1 MDSRRVLAGLAVVGG
16 VGALLLVLVAGGA
29 VPSPLATSCPP
40 PDAGTGAAATTTAP
54 PATTATDTAEPSA
67 TTAETTPDDGYERTD
82 VTAYDAN
89 GTRLG
94 AVEVRIAESFQQK
107 YTGLSD
113 TESLPE
119 DEGMLFPYP
128 QEDERTFVMRGMSFG
143 IDIVYIDSEG
153 RVTEIHHAPEPPEG
167 EDGSQYEYPGCG
179 QYVLEVNYG
188 WTTRNGVD
196 VGDRFVIEGYTN
208 GTAGE

>member
-1 MDSRRVLAGLAVVGG
+1 MNSRRVLAGLAVVGG

-29 VPSPLATSCPP
+29 IPSPLATACPTS
-40 PDAGTGAAATTTAP
+40 DTGTGGAATTTA
-54 PATTATDTAEPSA
+54 TTATGGTGSPDGGTETAS
-67 TTAETTPDDGYERTD
+67 DDGYDRTE
-82 VTAYDAN
+82 VVAYDAN

-94 AVEVRIAESFQQK
+94 TVEVRVAESFQQK

-113 TESLPE
+113 TESLSE

-143 IDIVYIDSEG
+143 IDIIYIDSEG
-153 RVTEIHHAPEPPEG
+153 RVTEIHHAPEPPED
-167 EDGSQYEYPGCG
+167 EDGEQYEYPGCG
-179 QYVLEVNYG
+179 QYVLEVSYN
-188 WTTRNGVD
+188 WTTRHDVD
-196 VGDRFVIEGYTN
+196 VGDRFIIEGYTN